1 MKPEMSDQVRYQVL
15 ASLAKSLCVDNVY
28 KRFPDIDEEALRE
41 IIDGASLFYKDAS
54 QQEESRPAL
63 ADSVR
68 IFTDGASR
76 GNPGKAGAGV
86 AVYDPSDST
95 EPARRISRYLGR
107 MTNNAAEYHAV
118 LIAIEEVLLAG
129 VRSIVLHTDSE
140 LVAKQLNGIY
150 KVKDEGLRNIYLK
163 IKDKL
168 HNFDKWDILHIPREQ
183 NKEADRLAN
192 IAIDERRVPKPGR

>member
-1 MKPEMSDQVRYQVL
+1 MKPEKSDQVRYQVL
-15 ASLAKSLCVDNVY
+15 ASLAKNLCVDDIY
-28 KRFPDIDEEALRE
+28 DRFPGINAEALRE
-41 IIDGASLFYKDAS
+41 IIAEASLFYKDAA
-54 QQEESRPAL
+54 QPEEPRPPL
-63 ADSVR
+63 ADSAR

-118 LIAIEEVLLAG
+118 LIAVEEVLAAG

-150 KVKDEGLRNIYLK
+150 KVKDEGLRKIYLK
-163 IKDKL
+163 VKDKL
-168 HNFDKWDILHIPREQ
+168 NSLDKWDILHIPREQ

-192 IAIDERRVPKPGR
+192 KAIDERRVSKPGR